1 MEIANKASMQVALKN
16 SVCQCVDEWA
26 LPCMHARHQ
35 LSRSVVCAELGAAR
49 REGGSWAPGRGGPVE
64 TKQDV
69 HSTWA

>member
-1 MEIANKASMQVALKN
+1 MQVALKN
-16 SVCQCVDEWA
+16 SVYQCVDEWA